1 MIREG
6 LQNRSESMAIDLL
19 DCSVLP
25 QFTKLQG
32 EKSIGRFFQSTVDLH
47 SQFKKEKRKKRKKR
61 NKNRKK
67 KEKEKERDF
76 FCFLSTGHFL

>member
-1 MIREG
+1 MIRKG

-25 QFTKLQG
+25 QFTKLWG

-47 SQFKKEKRKKRKKR
+47 CQFMKEKRKKEIKIGRKQK
-61 NKNRKK
+61 
-67 KEKEKERDF
+67 KEKERDF
-76 FCFLSTGHFL
+76 FCFLSTGHFI